1 MPRRAG
7 TARIKPV
14 TVANREEEEMQ
25 AYRIDRFGCDS
36 APKWNLD

>member
-1 MPRRAG
+1 M
-7 TARIKPV
+7 PV
-14 TVANREEEEMQ
+14 TVANREAEEMQ